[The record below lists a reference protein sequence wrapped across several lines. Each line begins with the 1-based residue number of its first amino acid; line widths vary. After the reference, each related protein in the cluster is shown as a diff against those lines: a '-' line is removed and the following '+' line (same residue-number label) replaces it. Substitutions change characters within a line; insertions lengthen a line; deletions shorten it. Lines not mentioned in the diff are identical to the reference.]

1 MANNPNVN
9 AGIKWARAILNGK
22 IPACRYVK
30 LACQRHFN
38 DLEKAKDKNYPFKF
52 DPEKA
57 EKKLKFQQ
65 LLPHTKGKW
74 ASKRELLKYEPWQ
87 NFGLAIVFGWV
98 EKTTGRRRFRE
109 AYEEVPRKNGKSAKA
124 SAVGLSMFCADGEF
138 GAEVYSGA
146 TSEKQAWEV
155 FRPARL
161 MVLRT
166 PLLKKA
172 AGIEVNASNINRP
185 VDGSRF
191 EPLIG
196 KPGDGSSPSCA
207 IVDEYHEHE
216 SSELY
221 DTMDTGMGARD
232 QPLIYTITTAGDNL
246 EGPCYDMRDRVIEM
260 LEGIAQDDRLFGWIF
275 TIDEGDDW
283 KDPKVLAKA
292 NPNLGVSVDY
302 EYLVNQQK
310 KAINRVRFQNRFK
323 TKHLNIWVQAMEA
336 YFNLEDWNKCYD
348 SNLKL
353 EDFYAQQCLV
363 NLDLAARIDIAAN
376 IRLFWKII
384 DKKVHYYCV
393 SPTFYLPSD
402 AILNNEDQGA
412 AERYQ
417 KWLNQGYITEH
428 DGAELDFDLITD
440 DVIDDKDY
448 FAITEVPHDEWGAFQ
463 IAGAL
468 TKAGLTVV
476 KMPKN
481 VKTFSPAMKELDA
494 AIRSGRFHH
503 DGNPILKWMIGNV
516 IAKPDKNDNVFPNK
530 QKPSKKIDG
539 AVALLMGINRVLML
553 TTGLRNDTLAEHIEK
568 HGIRTL

>member
-1 MANNPNVN
+1 MVINPNVR
-9 AGIKWARAILNGK
+9 AGIKWAKDVLSGK

-30 LACQRHFN
+30 LACQRHFD
-38 DLEKAKDKNYPFKF
+38 DLEKAKDKDYPFKF
-52 DPEKA
+52 EPAVA

-74 ASKRELLKYEPWQ
+74 ARERKNLTYEPWQ
-87 NFGLAIVFGWV
+87 KFGLAMIFGWV
-98 EKTTGRRRFRE
+98 EKKTGLRRFRE

-124 SAVGLSMFCADGEF
+124 AAVGLSMFCADGEF

-166 PLLKKA
+166 PLLKKKA
-172 AGIEVNASNINRP
+172 KIEVNASNINRA

-207 IVDEYHEHE
+207 IVDEYHEHLT
-216 SSELY
+216 SELY
-221 DTMDTGMGARD
+221 DTMDTGMGSRD
-232 QPLIYTITTAGDNL
+232 QPLMYTITTAGDNMD
-246 EGPCYDMRDRVIEM
+246 GPCYDMRDRVIEM
-260 LEGIAQDDRLFGWIF
+260 LEGIAEDDRLFGWIF
-275 TIDEGDDW
+275 TIDKGDDW
-283 KDPKVLAKA
+283 KDPNVLAKA
-292 NPNLGVSVDY
+292 NPNLGVSIDY

-323 TKHLNIWVQAMEA
+323 TKHLNIWVQAMNA

-348 SNLKL
+348 PDLKL
-353 EDFYAQQCLV
+353 EDFYGHECLI
-363 NLDLAARIDIAAN
+363 NLDLASKIDIAAN
-376 IRLFWKII
+376 VRLFWKLI
-384 DKKVHYYCV
+384 DKKIHYYCIA
-393 SPTFYLPSD
+393 PTFYLPKETIESVD
-402 AILNNEDQGA
+402 DKAA
-412 AERYQ
+412 AEKYQ
-417 KWLNQGYITEH
+417 KWLNQGYLTEH
-428 DGAELDFDLITD
+428 DGAEIDFDLIKEDVLD
-440 DVIDDKDY
+440 DRDK
-448 FAITEVPHDEWGAFQ
+448 FAIREMPHDEWGAFQ

-468 TKAGLTVV
+468 AKEGIAVV

-516 IAKPDKNDNVFPNK
+516 VAKADKNDNVFPNK
-530 QKPSKKIDG
+530 EKPSKKIDG
-539 AVALLMGINRVLML
+539 AVALLMGINRVILLSDIPNKDDFYNNPIMV
-553 TTGLRNDTLAEHIEK
+553 GV
-568 HGIRTL
+568 